1 MKRENIDF
9 SPKQKLVTSY
19 YEGLNRESFYNHSKE
34 ALEKS
39 GNAEK
44 YMPTLDRMISAIKQ
58 IGISSIVTGA
68 NKHGEEKVVAWCG
81 DHIYTLNIPGLIDVV
96 RECTFKFDEPV
107 EENKVP
113 NNLILKLDDTD
124 TETAKKL
131 VSTN

>member
-9 SPKQKLVTSY
+9 SPKQKLITSY
-19 YEGLNRESFYNHSKE
+19 YEGLNRESFYNHVKE

-39 GNAEK
+39 GNAER

-68 NKHGEEKVVAWCG
+68 NKHGEEKVVAWSG

-96 RECTFKFDEPV
+96 RKCTFKFDTPL

-113 NNLILKLDDTD
+113 KTLILKLDDTD
-124 TETAKKL
+124 PDTAKKL